1 MRKAKFG
8 LVVFPVDLK
17 DNLRAVPL
25 GRIFDKVNL
34 AVQGTP
40 DDFLP
45 RREFSDLVRAAVN
58 VFVVELKLSTQ
69 LVGPAVD
76 FF

>member
-1 MRKAKFG
+1 VRKAKFG
-8 LVVFPVDLK
+8 LVVLLGDLK

-25 GRIFDKVNL
+25 GRVFDKVNL
-34 AVQGTP
+34 AVQP

-45 RREFSDLVRAAVN
+45 RHEFSDLVRAAVN
-58 VFVVELKLSTQ
+58 VFVMELKLSTQ